1 MRLARRTWNSP
12 MIWRP
17 LVAGVWVLAT
27 ACGSDASG
35 GAESDEG
42 ARAAPSFDVTA
53 VTEVIDGTGAS
64 MGSVAFPV
72 SCTEEASASMRL
84 GLALLHNMTYTEAAS
99 AFEQAAEQDPA
110 CALAHWGVAMTYLH
124 PLWPDVPSDEH
135 LERGWER
142 LQQARSVG
150 LETAREEDYVAALEA
165 YYRDARERPEPAR
178 LASYADEWERV
189 RSARPDDPEATLFAA
204 LSLIATAPGSDSPME
219 KWEAAGGAAERVLAA
234 IPDHPGAHHYIIHS
248 YDVPQLADR
257 ALPAARSYG
266 KVAPENAHALHMTS
280 HIFTRVGSWEESID
294 YNTRSADAAAQHPI
308 NGATSHHHLHA
319 VDYLAY
325 AYLQRAQDD
334 RAEEV
339 LDHLAALEG
348 PVVDHAASAYAFA
361 AVPARIALE
370 RQDWERAAAVQ
381 ARWPASVDWDRY
393 PHLEAIPEFARALG
407 AAHTGDIE
415 TAERAVARLGE
426 LEVAAAALPDSYD
439 WGTQVEIQ
447 RVAAQAWVA
456 YAQDHTEDG
465 LALMTEA
472 AMLESG
478 TTKNPVTPGE
488 ALPATEL
495 LGDMLL
501 DLGQYEEAQ
510 RAYEKA
516 LERSPN
522 RFNSL
527 YGAARAAELGG
538 DDGTAAEHYRQLLSV
553 TAEGAEARPGLKH
566 AREFL
571 S

>member
-1 MRLARRTWNSP
+1 
-12 MIWRP
+12 
-17 LVAGVWVLAT
+17 
-27 ACGSDASG
+27 
-35 GAESDEG
+35 
-42 ARAAPSFDVTA
+42 
-53 VTEVIDGTGAS
+53 
-64 MGSVAFPV
+64 
-72 SCTEEASASMRL
+72 
-84 GLALLHNMTYTEAAS
+84 
-99 AFEQAAEQDPA
+99 
-110 CALAHWGVAMTYLH
+110 
-124 PLWPDVPSDEH
+124 
-135 LERGWER
+135 
-142 LQQARSVG
+142 
-150 LETAREEDYVAALEA
+150 
-165 YYRDARERPEPAR
+165 
-178 LASYADEWERV
+178 
-189 RSARPDDPEATLFAA
+189 
-204 LSLIATAPGSDSPME
+204 ME
-219 KWEAAGGAAERVLAA
+219 KWEAGGSAAERVLAA

-257 ALPAARSYG
+257 ALPVARSYG

-294 YNTRSADAAAQHPI
+294 YNQRSAAAAAKHPI

-334 RAEEV
+334 RAQEV
-339 LDHLAALEG
+339 LHNLAALDG

-370 RQDWERAAAVQ
+370 TQDWERAAAMKP
-381 ARWPASVDWDRY
+381 RWPATVNWDRY

-407 AAHTGDIE
+407 AARTGDIQ
-415 TAERAVARLGE
+415 TAESAIARLGE
-426 LEVAAAALPDSYD
+426 LRVAAAALPGSYD

-447 RVAAQAWVA
+447 EVAARAWVA
-456 YAQDHTEDG
+456 YAQGRSEDG

-472 AMLESG
+472 AMLESR

-501 DLGQYEEAQ
+501 DLGHYEEAQ
-510 RAYEKA
+510 RAYETA

-538 DDGTAAEHYRQLLSV
+538 HDGTAAEHYRQLLSV

-566 AREFL
+566 AREYVG
-571 S
+571 